1 MLMCSATPNIYKFK
15 HLHMKKKYINTNV
28 THNTILTL
36 KNIPNHKHI
45 DNWDMRTGDSFSVAM
60 GVYIYNATNG
70 HKYL

>member
-1 MLMCSATPNIYKFK
+1 
-15 HLHMKKKYINTNV
+15 MKKKYINTNV

-45 DNWDMRTGDSFSVAM
+45 DNWDMRTGDNFSVAM